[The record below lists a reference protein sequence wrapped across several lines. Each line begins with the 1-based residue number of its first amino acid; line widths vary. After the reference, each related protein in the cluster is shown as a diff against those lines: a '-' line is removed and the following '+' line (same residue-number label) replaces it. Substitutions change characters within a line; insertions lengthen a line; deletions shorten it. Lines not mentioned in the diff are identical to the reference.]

1 MIGSQPFN
9 LNRHQRT
16 RIISNSTS
24 FNAISNGSRS
34 YYLVM
39 QEMEMRQA
47 LTKKVMAALLGV
59 LGLLALV
66 ASTHSGSTIAG
77 EQSSGQDTED
87 LRAGKNFIQTKVYS
101 AEEDEQILKLF
112 DGLRVA
118 DVSDGMDRAG
128 LANIGLM
135 SPEIHA
141 AWKDT
146 IHFTHRFIGIT
157 VTVRYVPT
165 NKPLAQLKDVEAFDR
180 WVGNWYTNLS
190 SEPFTPLIRKGT
202 ALVIDDAPNS
212 DVGSIGS
219 NNIMGWKLRGCVGVV
234 TNATARDTDEI
245 AIEKVP
251 LYFRKVGRGIRPG
264 RNEIESVNRPIVC
277 GGVLVM
283 PGDVIVADGDGV
295 IVVPRAHAKEVA
307 EYAQATIEKDK
318 AGRRGLY
325 EKMGLPLD
333 DSVK

>member
-1 MIGSQPFN
+1 
-9 LNRHQRT
+9 
-16 RIISNSTS
+16 
-24 FNAISNGSRS
+24 
-34 YYLVM
+34 
-39 QEMEMRQA
+39 MRKTI
-47 LTKKVMAALLGV
+47 TKKKITALLGIFV
-59 LGLLALV
+59 LFMLV
-66 ASTHSGSTIAG
+66 ASTYNASKAAN
-77 EQSSGQDTED
+77 EQSSGQETED

-101 AEEDEQILKLF
+101 AEEDEKISKLF

-141 AWKDT
+141 AWKET
-146 IHFTHRFIGIT
+146 EHFTHRFIGIA

-165 NKPLAQLKDVEAFDR
+165 NKPPAQLKDIEAFDR
-180 WVGNWYTNLS
+180 WVNDWYTNVS

-219 NNIMGWKLRGCVGVV
+219 NNIMGWRLRGCVGVV

-307 EYAQATIEKDK
+307 EYARATIEKDK
-318 AGRRGLY
+318 ADRIKLY
-325 EKMGLPLD
+325 KQLGLPLD
-333 DSVK
+333 DSVE